1 MHASYKVLLLAALL
15 LSSISSNAF
24 SASFKFALEP
34 VDGAQSQAAPVTA
47 QITPPQADFIVQ
59 PSIGGQVS
67 TIDIDISCSFFGA
80 PIPDCEITN
89 NPPVPAEPN
98 TGGHNH
104 SDSGRPLGTLE
115 PLQGNSGSDAILTVT
130 YTAPDPAGVV
140 RITGSGF
147 HPTYGFFSGT
157 FTIGIMVPGLQE
169 LGAGSNYD
177 LVGQTATHPS
187 NHFGTA
193 GLLASLGSLAQTYS
207 TAYPGQRLGYNDMS
221 LPFGGLFDISAN
233 WGTPHKSHR
242 LGTDVDLRLVPP
254 QQRQSLQQMIYR
266 SGISLILVEGNHW
279 HLRQ

>member
-1 MHASYKVLLLAALL
+1 MHASYKVLLFAALL

-24 SASFKFALEP
+24 SASFKLALEL

-47 QITPPQADFIVQ
+47 QITPPLADFIVQ

-67 TIDIDISCSFFGA
+67 TIDIDIYCSFFGA

-104 SDSGRPLGTLE
+104 SDSGRPLGKLE
-115 PLQGNSGSDAILTVT
+115 PLQGNSGSDAFLTVT

-140 RITGSGF
+140 RISGSGF

-157 FTIGIMVPGLQE
+157 FTIGIMVPGLSE
-169 LGAGSNYD
+169 LPASSDYD
-177 LVGQTATHPS
+177 RIGIKPIHPQS
-187 NHFGTA
+187 HFGTSSM
-193 GLLASLGSLAQTYS
+193 LASLTGLAQKYS
-207 TAYPGQRLGYNDMS
+207 EAFPSYKLAINDIS
-221 LPFGGLFDISAN
+221 LPFGGLFDLDAN
-233 WGTPHKSHR
+233 WAPDHISHR
-242 LGTDVDLRLVPP
+242 LGTDADVHLVPAD
-254 QQRQSLQQMIYR
+254 QREKLRRLIYR
-266 SGISLILVEGNHW
+266 SGISKIIVHSNHW

>member
-1 MHASYKVLLLAALL
+1 MRACYRVLLPTALF
-15 LSSISSNAF
+15 LSLINSNAF
-24 SASFKFALEP
+24 SAPFKLVLES
-34 VDGAQSQAAPVTA
+34 VEGAQSQSAPVTT
-47 QITPPQADFIVQ
+47 QISPPQADFIVQ

-140 RITGSGF
+140 RVTGSGF

-157 FTIGIMVPGLQE
+157 FTIGIMVPSLSE
-169 LGAGSNYD
+169 LPASSDYD
-177 LVGQTATHPS
+177 RIGIQPIHPQS
-187 NHFGTA
+187 HFGTSSM
-193 GLLASLGSLAQTYS
+193 LASLTSLAQKYS
-207 TAYPGQRLGYNDMS
+207 EGFPGYKLAFNDIS
-221 LPFGGLFDISAN
+221 LPFGGLFDLAAN
-233 WGTPHKSHR
+233 WAPDHISHR
-242 LGTDVDLRLVPP
+242 LGTDADVHLVPAG
-254 QQRQSLQQMIYR
+254 QREKLRRLIYR
-266 SGISLILVEGNHW
+266 SGISKIIVHSNHW